1 MSRSCV
7 CALISNPMEDILV
20 AEPYG
25 APRIVVSDDNGV
37 SNKTTA
43 TGKGGGTKPKRAPS
57 AYNMFQ
63 KVQMAQLGATMS
75 GRDKFSRVA
84 GMWSELP
91 DIEKQRMKDF
101 LKTNMQILSEKVPD
115 PKKRFELVTELW
127 IEMQ

>member
-25 APRIVVSDDNGV
+25 APRIVVPDSTKNM
-37 SNKTTA
+37 TTP
-43 TGKGGGTKPKRAPS
+43 KEGGTKPKRAPS